1 MLMFAGQTPEQL
13 LTGSMP
19 GTENKHY
26 SCAQSAADLYK
37 ELFSSINSQRK
48 RARLLFSSKVS
59 PHGDKQTP
67 IFPTPRYSS
76 ASPCLYIDLKVFET
90 KGQSLSPLQSFTN

>member
-37 ELFSSINSQRK
+37 ELFSSLNSQRK
-48 RARLLFSSKVS
+48 RAF
-59 PHGDKQTP
+59 
-67 IFPTPRYSS
+67 FPPRSF
-76 ASPCLYIDLKVFET
+76 LMEINKH
-90 KGQSLSPLQSFTN
+90 QSFLHLPACIWTLKYLR